1 MIDVNGVTNP
11 TGNRRIAAVG
21 EMMIAK
27 FFKSGFAVNE
37 IKPTVSEKAV
47 FFTTALL

>member
-11 TGNRRIAAVG
+11 TGNSRIAAVG
-21 EMMIAK
+21 EKTIAK

-47 FFTTALL
+47 FFTTAL